1 LTSPCA
7 ARRKARLLPRHAG
20 SATDLPRAITA
31 GYEANVNTKLLID
44 AIVHQTTVL
53 IAQLST
59 ASGIRAPLAH
69 VADQVFLELSR
80 EIEAQGVSRKVAADM
95 FGLAIRT
102 YQKKVQRVTESVTA
116 RDRTLWQAVL
126 EHLQERGSSSRRELL
141 EHFHRDDPIVV
152 GSVLNDLVSSG
163 LVYRTGSSETT
174 IFGVTR
180 EQDLAR
186 TLREQRR
193 ESLAPIVWVMI
204 YRAGGATRAQLRD
217 QLSVEEDA
225 LDEALAL
232 LETTGQ
238 VRRSGE
244 ADQAVYSADTFVVP
258 VDAESGWEAA
268 VFDHFQT
275 VVRAIGTKVRRGV
288 ARSTRDDVIGGA
300 TLSYD
305 ICPDH
310 PHHDEVLG
318 MLKNVRAEANELWTK
333 VQRYNDEHPIAEDER
348 IEVSFY
354 FGQCVTPADEE

>member
-1 LTSPCA
+1 
-7 ARRKARLLPRHAG
+7 
-20 SATDLPRAITA
+20 
-31 GYEANVNTKLLID
+31 VNTKLLID

-102 YQKKVQRVTESVTA
+102 YQKKVQRVTESVA
-116 RDRTLWQAVL
+116 AQERTLWQAVL
-126 EHLQERGSSSRRELL
+126 EHLHERGSTSRRELF
-141 EHFHRDDPIVV
+141 ERFAREDPIVL

-163 LVYRTGSSETT
+163 LVYRTGTGETT
-174 IFGVTR
+174 IFGVTQ
-180 EQDLAR
+180 EHDLVQA
-186 TLREQRR
+186 LRERRR
-193 ESLAPIVWVMI
+193 ESLAPILWIMI
-204 YRAGGATRAQLRD
+204 YRAGGATAAELRE
-217 QLSVEEDA
+217 QLSLEADA
-225 LDEALAL
+225 VAEALGAL
-232 LETTGQ
+232 QAEGR
-238 VRRSGE
+238 VRRQGDGD
-244 ADQAVYSADTFVVP
+244 AARYSAETFVVP
-258 VDAESGWEAA
+258 VEAESGWEAA

-305 ICPDH
+305 VHPTH

-318 MLKNVRAEANELWTK
+318 LLKRVRAEANELWAK
-333 VQRYNDEHPIAEDER
+333 VQRHNDGHPVPEDVKM
-348 IEVSFY
+348 EVSFY